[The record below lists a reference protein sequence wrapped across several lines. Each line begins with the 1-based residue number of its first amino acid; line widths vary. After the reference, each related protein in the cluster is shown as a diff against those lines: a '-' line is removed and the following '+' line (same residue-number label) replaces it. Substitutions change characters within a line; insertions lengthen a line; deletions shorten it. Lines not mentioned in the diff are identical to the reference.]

1 MCGRYTLTTPGDAVA
16 ELIELESAPRLAPRY
31 NIAPTQ
37 ESAVVRQIG
46 DHRRLLSLRWGLVPY
61 WAAEPGIGNRMINAR
76 SETVAEKPAFRSSLR
91 RRRCLV
97 PADGF
102 FEWRRT
108 AAGKQ
113 PYLIRLDGGGPFT
126 FAGLWDRWV
135 PHDGE
140 PIESFTI
147 LTTRPNELTSAVH
160 DRMPVI
166 LPPSHHELWLDPK
179 EGRSKRLAPVLRPF
193 PADRM
198 EAFPVSTVVNKPA
211 NDTAECIAPLPGW
224 QTDPSLRI

>member
-1 MCGRYTLTTPGDAVA
+1 MCGRYTLSTPGAAVA
-16 ELIELESAPRLAPRY
+16 ELLELDPTPRLAPRY

-37 ESAVVRQIG
+37 ESAVVRLAG
-46 DHRRLLSLRWGLVPY
+46 DRRSLAELRWGLVPY
-61 WAAEPGIGNRMINAR
+61 WAAEPGMGNRMINAR
-76 SETVAEKPAFRSSLR
+76 AESAADKPAFRSSLR

-102 FEWRRT
+102 YEWRRT
-108 AAGKQ
+108 PDGKQ
-113 PYLIRLDGGGPFT
+113 PYLLRLAGGGPFA

-147 LTTRPNELTSAVH
+147 LTIRPNELTAAVH

-166 LPPSHHELWLDPK
+166 LPRRHHELWLDP
-179 EGRSKRLAPVLRPF
+179 EERRPERLEPVLQPF
-193 PADRM
+193 PAGEM
-198 EAFPVSTVVNKPA
+198 TAFPVSAVVNTPA
-211 NDTAECIAPLPGW
+211 NDTAECVAPLPDW
-224 QTDPSLRI
+224 ETDPALRI

>member
-1 MCGRYTLTTPGDAVA
+1 MCGRYTLTTPGETVA
-16 ELIELESAPRLAPRY
+16 ELVELDEAPRLAPRY

-37 ESAVVRQIG
+37 ESAVVRLAAG
-46 DHRRLLSLRWGLVPY
+46 RRSLLSLRWGLVPY

-76 SETVAEKPAFRSSLR
+76 SETAAEKPAFRSSMR

-113 PYLIRLDGGGPFT
+113 PYLIRLAGGGPFT

-147 LTTRPNELTSAVH
+147 LTTRPDGSVPGLQRGQQTSQRH
-160 DRMPVI
+160 SRMHRPAGG
-166 LPPSHHELWLDPK
+166 LGKRSRSSHIIFQRR
-179 EGRSKRLAPVLRPF
+179 GRA
-193 PADRM
+193 
-198 EAFPVSTVVNKPA
+198 
-211 NDTAECIAPLPGW
+211 
-224 QTDPSLRI
+224 